1 MEREPDGDCDVE
13 RGGVAENGGL
23 EPGWKGCSSRCIG
36 LGLLG
41 DKGGEAPAAFP
52 ASSRRR
58 LEKSILGGVSSG
70 TEFSLITLSKAL
82 GWWVASARSS
92 GLR

>member
-1 MEREPDGDCDVE
+1 ME

-23 EPGWKGCSSRCIG
+23 EPGWNGCSIRCIG

-41 DKGGEAPAAFP
+41 ERGGEAPVAFP

-58 LEKSILGGVSSG
+58 LEKSMLGGGSSG
-70 TEFSLITLSKAL
+70 TELSLITLSKAL
-82 GWWVASARSS
+82 GW
-92 GLR
+92 

>member
-1 MEREPDGDCDVE
+1 ME

-23 EPGWKGCSSRCIG
+23 EPGWNGCSSRCIG

-41 DKGGEAPAAFP
+41 ERGGEPPVALP

-58 LEKSILGGVSSG
+58 REKSMV
-70 TEFSLITLSKAL
+70 
-82 GWWVASARSS
+82 
-92 GLR
+92 